1 MRDTIPRKQQTLR
14 RDIAKGY
21 VRIEASRAGRHG
33 REVGQLTKDN
43 DEKKNAEITQR
54 FSLGIGLS
62 VCQPPLGRSVTRPPR
77 MPPFSSCATRNSE
90 R

>member
-1 MRDTIPRKQQTLR
+1 MISGKMKQS
-14 RDIAKGY
+14 D
-21 VRIEASRAGRHG
+21 G

-62 VCQPPLGRSVTRPPR
+62 VCQPPLGRSVTRPPC